1 MTTRDKRKHVRIKR
15 FFEAKLSKAG
25 TSHSIAG
32 QTENVS
38 QGGAF
43 IKTKDW
49 HSLKPND
56 KTTLTV
62 FLPPLFTGQ
71 DGIIGLQGSAVIN
84 RVDEENEGVAVEF
97 LQNFK
102 QFERIEE
109 MEIPGKIRY
118 KHLAH
123 YLSSFASMPYN
134 DICQKLSRR
143 FSGGKNT
150 EKLG

>member
-1 MTTRDKRKHVRIKR
+1 MKDEHLMTTRDKRKHVRIKR
-15 FFEAKLSKAG
+15 FFKVKLSKAG
-25 TSHSIAG
+25 TSNSIEG

-56 KTTLTV
+56 KTTLK
-62 FLPPLFTGQ
+62 FYLPPVFTGQ
-71 DGIIGLQGSAVIN
+71 DGTIGLQGSAVIN

-109 MEIPGKIRY
+109 MKIPGKIRY
-118 KHLAH
+118 KNLAH
-123 YLSSFASMPYN
+123 YLSSFASMP
-134 DICQKLSRR
+134 
-143 FSGGKNT
+143 
-150 EKLG
+150 